1 MVSGKDAALLHT
13 ALDVERFG
21 HATLVLN
28 GCLHVIV
35 ERSNH
40 AVQIRGVS
48 DLQEDTEKPIPVNQ
62 VKCLG

>member
-28 GCLHVIV
+28 GCLH
-35 ERSNH
+35 
-40 AVQIRGVS
+40 AVGKNRRAHKFA
-48 DLQEDTEKPIPVNQ
+48 LPT
-62 VKCLG
+62 